1 MCGGLPMSEYK
12 GSINNEEVGKRI
24 KEIRESNNLTQE
36 QMAEILKVT
45 TNAVRDYEK
54 GNYGISKDVMLLI
67 RQNFNVSIDYLLFGE
82 NTDMEKLFFLLEN
95 ASEND
100 KMKVLAHLMRYFV
113 DGKRRIY
120 RQDTSDWD
128 ETAKKMRDLF
138 GD

>member
-1 MCGGLPMSEYK
+1 MSEYK
-12 GSINNEEVGKRI
+12 GSINNAEVGKRI

-54 GNYGISKDVMLLI
+54 GNYGISKDVMLQL
-67 RQNFNVSIDYLLFGE
+67 RQQFHVSIDYLLFGDS
-82 NTDMEKLFFLLEN
+82 TDTEKLFFLLEN

-100 KMKVLAHLMRYFV
+100 KMKVLAHLMFYFIE
-113 DGKRRIY
+113 GKRRIFS
-120 RQDTSDWD
+120 QDINWK
-128 ETAKKMRDLF
+128 ETEEKLKHLF

>member
-1 MCGGLPMSEYK
+1 MSEYK
-12 GSINNEEVGKRI
+12 GSINNAEVGKRI

-54 GNYGISKDVMLLI
+54 GNYGISKDVMLQI
-67 RQNFNVSIDYLLFGE
+67 RQHFHVSIDYLLFGDS
-82 NTDMEKLFFLLEN
+82 TDAEKLFFLLEN

>member
-1 MCGGLPMSEYK
+1 MSEYK
-12 GSINNEEVGKRI
+12 GSINNAEVGKRI

>member
-1 MCGGLPMSEYK
+1 MSEYK
-12 GSINNEEVGKRI
+12 GSINNAEVGKRI

-54 GNYGISKDVMLLI
+54 GNYGISKDVMLQI
-67 RQNFNVSIDYLLFGE
+67 RQHFHVSIDYLLFGDS
-82 NTDMEKLFFLLEN
+82 TDAEKLFFLLEN

-100 KMKVLAHLMRYFV
+100 KMKALVHLMFYFIE
-113 DGKRRIY
+113 GKKRIFT
-120 RQDTSDWD
+120 QDINWKVT
-128 ETAKKMRDLF
+128 EEKLKHLF

>member
-1 MCGGLPMSEYK
+1 MSEYK

-113 DGKRRIY
+113 DGKRRIF
-120 RQDTSDWD
+120 RQDTSEWD

>member
-1 MCGGLPMSEYK
+1 MSEYK

-45 TNAVRDYEK
+45 TNAVRD
-54 GNYGISKDVMLLI
+54 YGISKDVMLLI

>member
-1 MCGGLPMSEYK
+1 MSEYK
-12 GSINNEEVGKRI
+12 GSINNEAVGKRI

-54 GNYGISKDVMLLI
+54 GNYGISKDVMLLL
-67 RQNFNVSIDYLLFGE
+67 RQHFNVSIDYLLFGE
-82 NTDMEKLFFLLEN
+82 STDMEKLLFLLEN

-100 KMKVLAHLMRYFV
+100 KMRILAHLMLYFV
-113 DGKRRIY
+113 DGKKKVF
-120 RQDTSDWD
+120 RQDISNWQ
-128 ETAKKMRDLF
+128 ETIKKMKDLF

>member
-1 MCGGLPMSEYK
+1 MSEYK

-67 RQNFNVSIDYLLFGE
+67 GQNFNVSIDYLLFGE

>member
-1 MCGGLPMSEYK
+1 MSEYK
-12 GSINNEEVGKRI
+12 GSINNAEVGKRI

-54 GNYGISKDVMLLI
+54 GNYGISKDVMLQI
-67 RQNFNVSIDYLLFGE
+67 RQHFHVSIDYLLFGDS
-82 NTDMEKLFFLLEN
+82 TDAEKLFFLLEN

-100 KMKVLAHLMRYFV
+100 KMKALAHLMFYFIE
-113 DGKRRIY
+113 GKKRIFT
-120 RQDTSDWD
+120 QDVNWKVT
-128 ETAKKMRDLF
+128 EEKLKHLF

>member
-1 MCGGLPMSEYK
+1 MSEYK

-120 RQDTSDWD
+120 DWD

>member
-1 MCGGLPMSEYK
+1 MSEYK

-120 RQDTSDWD
+120 RQDTRDWD

>member
-1 MCGGLPMSEYK
+1 MSEYK
-12 GSINNEEVGKRI
+12 GSINNAEVGKRI

-54 GNYGISKDVMLLI
+54 GNYGISKDVMLQI
-67 RQNFNVSIDYLLFGE
+67 RQHFHVSIDYLLFGE
-82 NTDMEKLFFLLEN
+82 STDTEKLFFLLEN

-100 KMKVLAHLMRYFV
+100 KMKVLAHLMFYFIE
-113 DGKRRIY
+113 GKKRIFS
-120 RQDTSDWD
+120 QDINWK
-128 ETAKKMRDLF
+128 ETEEKLKHLF

>member
-1 MCGGLPMSEYK
+1 MSEYK
-12 GSINNEEVGKRI
+12 GSINNAEVGKRI

-54 GNYGISKDVMLLI
+54 GNYGISKDVMLQL
-67 RQNFNVSIDYLLFGE
+67 RQQFHVSIDYLLFGDS
-82 NTDMEKLFFLLEN
+82 TDTEKLFFLLEN

-100 KMKVLAHLMRYFV
+100 KMKVLAHLMFYFIE
-113 DGKRRIY
+113 GKKRIFS
-120 RQDTSDWD
+120 QDINWK
-128 ETAKKMRDLF
+128 ETEEKLKHLF

>member
-1 MCGGLPMSEYK
+1 MSDYK

-54 GNYGISKDVMLLI
+54 GNYGISKDVMLLL

-82 NTDMEKLFFLLEN
+82 ITDSEKLLFLLEN

-100 KMKVLAHLMRYFV
+100 KMKALAHLMVYFV
-113 DGKRRIY
+113 EGKRRIFK
-120 RQDTSDWD
+120 QGPDWE
-128 ETAKKMRDLF
+128 ETTEKLKELFEDKKK
-138 GD
+138 

>member
-1 MCGGLPMSEYK
+1 
-12 GSINNEEVGKRI
+12 
-24 KEIRESNNLTQE
+24 
-36 QMAEILKVT
+36 
-45 TNAVRDYEK
+45 
-54 GNYGISKDVMLLI
+54 
-67 RQNFNVSIDYLLFGE
+67 
-82 NTDMEKLFFLLEN
+82 MEKLFFLLEN

>member
-1 MCGGLPMSEYK
+1 M
-12 GSINNEEVGKRI
+12 
-24 KEIRESNNLTQE
+24 
-36 QMAEILKVT
+36 KVT

>member
-1 MCGGLPMSEYK
+1 MSEYK

-95 ASEND
+95 SSEND